1 MDHMTASE
9 AHHDV
14 PKSEWTTTLDSVTK
28 AHQGEYVTIELLTEE
43 FGDEYVAERMPF
55 AYLEY
60 DPKDDE
66 LNVGVGGRDGRYP
79 VVLRHTVEHPR
90 ELRTDTVGPD
100 VPWQSRS
107 SAVMA
112 HARS

>member
-1 MDHMTASE
+1 
-9 AHHDV
+9 
-14 PKSEWTTTLDSVTK
+14 
-28 AHQGEYVTIELLTEE
+28 
-43 FGDEYVAERMPF
+43 MPF

-100 VPWQSRS
+100 VPLAVEVIGGDGSRTL
-107 SAVMA
+107 VTL
-112 HARS
+112 HARGG